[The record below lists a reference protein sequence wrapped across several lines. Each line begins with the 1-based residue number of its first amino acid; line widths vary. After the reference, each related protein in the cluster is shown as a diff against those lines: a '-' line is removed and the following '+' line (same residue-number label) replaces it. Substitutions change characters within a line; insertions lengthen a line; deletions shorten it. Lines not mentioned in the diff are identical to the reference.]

1 MLFEVDTADGKLE
14 FGGFPYHFIV
24 NPVKKAN
31 VADVRR
37 VSNNSLVHDT
47 LCALTRDR
55 TEKLLYETIFST
67 CMQNVVCSCS
77 STLISGVERSRGN
90 ERRFAG
96 G

>member
-37 VSNNSLVHDT
+37 VSNNSLVGRGH
-47 LCALTRDR
+47 
-55 TEKLLYETIFST
+55 
-67 CMQNVVCSCS
+67 S
-77 STLISGVERSRGN
+77 SVIRARSYYMYN
-90 ERRFAG
+90 HVSECCLFILQHVDFRR
-96 G
+96 